1 MKKTGTVSLAKA
13 AEIIGKDAQ
22 WLRRH
27 LIKLE
32 RETGHK
38 IMIRVGVGPKRT
50 TYQVN
55 MSVLRQYEPAL
66 FDKRDEIQVAMGKL
80 LRGFQT
86 TIEQLSER
94 IEQLECT
101 LGYIH
106 DEIRKG
112 NRPIGRESA
121 KKVYPQ
127 VPG

>member
-1 MKKTGTVSLAKA
+1 VKQPKVLSLAKA

-27 LIKLE
+27 LVKLE

-66 FDKRDEIQVAMGKL
+66 FDKRDEIQVAIGKL
-80 LRGFQT
+80 LRSFQD
-86 TIEQLSER
+86 TIERMSER

-101 LGYIH
+101 LGHVH

-112 NRPIGRESA
+112 NRPSGREPA
-121 KKVYPQ
+121 KKVYPRIP
-127 VPG
+127 V